1 MKNRKC
7 PIPLGLEKYCGTTGL
22 TILQKRKTMHTTA
35 LFPPFKR
42 QNARGERKEQ
52 LETDGQLDGHYRKGW
67 GKECASRSEQEER
80 AAGEKGVGSG
90 RESGAKQGSGSLFW
104 EIEVETKQL

>member
-1 MKNRKC
+1 M
-7 PIPLGLEKYCGTTGL
+7 
-22 TILQKRKTMHTTA
+22 
-35 LFPPFKR
+35 
-42 QNARGERKEQ
+42 
-52 LETDGQLDGHYRKGW
+52 KGW

-90 RESGAKQGSGSLFW
+90 REGGAKQGSGSLFW

>member
-1 MKNRKC
+1 
-7 PIPLGLEKYCGTTGL
+7 
-22 TILQKRKTMHTTA
+22 MHTTA

-42 QNARGERKEQ
+42 QKARGERKEQ

-90 RESGAKQGSGSLFW
+90 REGGAKQGSGSLFW

>member
-1 MKNRKC
+1 
-7 PIPLGLEKYCGTTGL
+7 
-22 TILQKRKTMHTTA
+22 MHTTA

-52 LETDGQLDGHYRKGW
+52 LETDKHLDGHYRKGW

-90 RESGAKQGSGSLFW
+90 RKGGAKQGSGSLFW

>member
-7 PIPLGLEKYCGTTGL
+7 PIPLGLEKYCGTTDL
-22 TILQKRKTMHTTA
+22 TILQKKENNAHNCTVSA
-35 LFPPFKR
+35 I
-42 QNARGERKEQ
+42 QAANARGERKEQ
-52 LETDGQLDGHYRKGW
+52 LETDGQLEGHYRKGW

-90 RESGAKQGSGSLFW
+90 REGGAKQGSGSLFW

>member
-1 MKNRKC
+1 
-7 PIPLGLEKYCGTTGL
+7 
-22 TILQKRKTMHTTA
+22 MHTNA
-35 LFPPFKR
+35 LFPPLKR
-42 QNARGERKEQ
+42 QEARGERKEQ

-90 RESGAKQGSGSLFW
+90 REGGAKQGSGSLFW

>member
-1 MKNRKC
+1 MVPRTVQF
-7 PIPLGLEKYCGTTGL
+7 YR
-22 TILQKRKTMHTTA
+22 KRKTLHTTA
-35 LFPPFKR
+35 LFPPFQR

-90 RESGAKQGSGSLFW
+90 REGGAKQGSGSLFW